1 MCIFAARK
9 LRMSCNE
16 RKNIILQQA
25 LNVFMKKGIKCMSMD
40 DIAKELGISKKTLY
54 LFVNDKEDLV
64 NQATDLF
71 CAKEDEAIDEIT
83 SQNLNAIEESLAIKK
98 WVLSVT
104 HGIHPSV
111 GYDLEK
117 YHPNISRKMQA
128 NRAKNVFKTIF
139 DNIIKGQKEGLYR
152 QELNAEI
159 ITKIYIGRME
169 IFFDERLFPS
179 SKYLISDLYLEA
191 FEYHIRGI
199 ASEKGIQLLESA
211 IEKNKSQKSSFNEK

>member
-1 MCIFAARK
+1 MPT
-9 LRMSCNE
+9 NE
-16 RKNIILQQA
+16 RKNIILQNA

-40 DIAKELGISKKTLY
+40 DMAKELGISKKTLY

-64 NQATDLF
+64 NQATDVF
-71 CAKEDEAIDEIT
+71 CIKEDEAIEEIT

-111 GYDLEK
+111 GFDLEK
-117 YHPNISRKMQA
+117 YHPNVSKKMQA
-128 NRAKNVFKTIF
+128 NRAKNVYKTIF
-139 DNIIKGQKEGLYR
+139 DNLIKGQKEGLYR
-152 QELNAEI
+152 QDLNPEI

-169 IFFDERLFPS
+169 IFFDENLFPS

-199 ASEKGIQLLESA
+199 ASDKGMALLESA
-211 IEKNKSQKSSFNEK
+211 IEKNKSPKSRFHEK

>member
-1 MCIFAARK
+1 MPSQIN
-9 LRMSCNE
+9 LQLMEE
-16 RKNIILQQA
+16 RKKHLLQNA
-25 LNVFMKKGIKCMSMD
+25 LNVFMKKGIKCINMD
-40 DIAKELGISKKTLY
+40 EMAKELGISKKTLY
-54 LFVNDKEDLV
+54 LFVKDKEDLV
-64 NQATDLF
+64 NQATDVF
-71 CAKEDEAIDEIT
+71 CDKEDVAIEKIT

-117 YHPNISRKMQA
+117 YHPAVAKKMQL
-128 NRAKNVFKTIF
+128 NRSKNVYKTIH

-152 QELNAEI
+152 QDLNAEI

-169 IFFDERLFPS
+169 IFFDENLFPS
-179 SKYLISDLYLEA
+179 SRYLISDLYLEA

-199 ASEKGIQLLESA
+199 ASEKGIQQLESA
-211 IEKNKSQKSSFNEK
+211 IEKTKNQKSSFNEK